1 MSRKLISVDF
11 EVFGTVQGTFVT
23 FLELYIRNNYL
34 NCFSGVFFRKV
45 GKRFSYECLQKTLS
59 KDLHLFQY
67 TQKEAQ
73 DLNLKGFCRNTS
85 QGTVQGT
92 MEGEVDKVN
101 KM

>member
-1 MSRKLISVDF
+1 MSILQLRFLNRTVLLLSVSLITISNTSGNMSRKLISVDF

-59 KDLHLFQY
+59 KDLHLF
-67 TQKEAQ
+67 
-73 DLNLKGFCRNTS
+73 
-85 QGTVQGT
+85 
-92 MEGEVDKVN
+92 
-101 KM
+101 